1 MTTVSSPSPRS
12 TPFRITAVCLGNI
25 CRSPIAEAVIRDRA
39 TTAGLGSL
47 VTVDSAGTGDWHLG
61 HGADPR
67 SLSTLAN
74 HGYQLEGHIARRIDA
89 DWFDGLD
96 LVLAMDS
103 MNYRDLLAL
112 ATMTDSEPD
121 VHMLRSF
128 DPALAHLE
136 APHPELDVPDPY
148 YGGRDG
154 FGAVLSMIEAAADG
168 LVRDLPDRLGR

>member
-1 MTTVSSPSPRS
+1 MTAMSSPSPRS

-25 CRSPIAEAVIRDRA
+25 CRSPIAEAIIRDRA

-67 SLSTLAN
+67 SLSTLAS
-74 HGYQLEGHIARRIDA
+74 HGYQLEGHISRRIDA

-103 MNYRDLLAL
+103 TNYRDLLVL
-112 ATMTDSEPD
+112 ATMTGSEPD
-121 VHMLRSF
+121 VRMLRSF

-148 YGGRDG
+148 YGRRDG
-154 FGAVLSMIEAAADG
+154 FGAVLSMIEAAVDG
-168 LVRDLPDRLGR
+168 LVRELADRLDR

>member
-1 MTTVSSPSPRS
+1 MTAMSSRSLRS
-12 TPFRITAVCLGNI
+12 TPLRITAVCLGNI

-67 SLSTLAN
+67 SLSTLAS
-74 HGYQLEGHIARRIDA
+74 HGYQLEGHISRRIDA

-103 MNYRDLLAL
+103 SNYRDLLAL
-112 ATMTDSEPD
+112 ATMTDSDPD
-121 VHMLRSF
+121 VCMLRSF
-128 DPALAHLE
+128 DPALAYLE

-168 LVRDLPDRLGR
+168 LVRELPDRLDR

>member
-12 TPFRITAVCLGNI
+12 TPFRITSVCLGNI

-67 SLSTLAN
+67 SLSTLAS
-74 HGYQLEGHIARRIDA
+74 HAYQLEGHISRRIDA

-121 VHMLRSF
+121 VRMLRSF
-128 DPALAHLE
+128 DPALAHLV

-148 YGGRDG
+148 YGRDDG
-154 FGAVLSMIEAAADG
+154 FGNVLRIIEQAT
-168 LVRDLPDRLGR
+168 DRLITQLSALLEP

>member
-1 MTTVSSPSPRS
+1 M
-12 TPFRITAVCLGNI
+12 
-25 CRSPIAEAVIRDRA
+25 
-39 TTAGLGSL
+39 L

-67 SLSTLAN
+67 SLSTLAS
-74 HGYQLEGHIARRIDA
+74 HGYQLEGHISRRIDA

-103 MNYRDLLAL
+103 MNYRDLLVL
-112 ATMTDSEPD
+112 ATMTGSEPD
-121 VHMLRSF
+121 VRMLRSF

-148 YGGRDG
+148 YGRRDG
-154 FGAVLSMIEAAADG
+154 FGAVLSMIEAAVDG
-168 LVRDLPDRLGR
+168 LVRELADRLDR

>member
-1 MTTVSSPSPRS
+1 MTAGSSPSPRS

-25 CRSPIAEAVIRDRA
+25 CRSPIAEAIIRDRA

-67 SLSTLAN
+67 SLSTLAS
-74 HGYQLEGHIARRIDA
+74 HGYQLEGHISRRIDA

-103 MNYRDLLAL
+103 TNYRDLLVL
-112 ATMTDSEPD
+112 ATMTGSEPD
-121 VHMLRSF
+121 VRMLRSF

-148 YGGRDG
+148 YGRRDG
-154 FGAVLSMIEAAADG
+154 FGAVLSMIEAAVDG
-168 LVRDLPDRLGR
+168 LVRELADRLDR

>member
-1 MTTVSSPSPRS
+1 MTAMSSRSLRS
-12 TPFRITAVCLGNI
+12 TPLRITAVCLGNI

-67 SLSTLAN
+67 SLSTLAS
-74 HGYQLEGHIARRIDA
+74 HGYQLEGHISRRIDA

-103 MNYRDLLAL
+103 SNYRDLLAL
-112 ATMTDSEPD
+112 ATMTDSDPD
-121 VHMLRSF
+121 VRMLRSF
-128 DPALAHLE
+128 DPALAYLE

-168 LVRDLPDRLGR
+168 LVRELADRLDR

>member
-1 MTTVSSPSPRS
+1 M
-12 TPFRITAVCLGNI
+12 
-25 CRSPIAEAVIRDRA
+25 
-39 TTAGLGSL
+39 L

-67 SLSTLAN
+67 SLSTLAS
-74 HGYQLEGHIARRIDA
+74 HGYQLEGHISRRIDA

-103 MNYRDLLAL
+103 MNYRDLLVL
-112 ATMTDSEPD
+112 ATMTGSEPD
-121 VHMLRSF
+121 VRMLRGF

-148 YGGRDG
+148 YGRRDG

-168 LVRDLPDRLGR
+168 LVREVADRLDR

>member
-1 MTTVSSPSPRS
+1 MTVVSSPSPRS

-39 TTAGLGSL
+39 ATAGLGSL

-67 SLSTLAN
+67 SLSTLAS
-74 HGYQLEGHIARRIDA
+74 HGYQLEGHISRRIDA

-96 LVLAMDS
+96 MVLAMDS
-103 MNYRDLLAL
+103 MNYRDLLVL
-112 ATMTDSEPD
+112 ATMTGSEPD
-121 VHMLRSF
+121 VRMLRSF

-148 YGGRDG
+148 YGRRDG
-154 FGAVLSMIEAAADG
+154 FGAVLSMIEAAVDG
-168 LVRDLPDRLGR
+168 LVRELADRLDR

>member
-1 MTTVSSPSPRS
+1 MTAMSSRSLRS
-12 TPFRITAVCLGNI
+12 TPLRITAVCLGNI

-67 SLSTLAN
+67 SLSTLAS
-74 HGYQLEGHIARRIDA
+74 HGYQLEGHISRRIDA

-103 MNYRDLLAL
+103 SNYRDLLAL
-112 ATMTDSEPD
+112 ATMTDSDPD
-121 VHMLRSF
+121 VRMLRSF
-128 DPALAHLE
+128 DPALAYLE

-168 LVRDLPDRLGR
+168 LVRDLPDRLDR

>member
-12 TPFRITAVCLGNI
+12 TPCRITSVCLGNI
-25 CRSPIAEAVIRDRA
+25 CRSPSAEAVIRDRA

-67 SLSTLAN
+67 SLSTLAS
-74 HGYQLEGHIARRIDA
+74 HGYPLEGHISRRIDA

-112 ATMTDSEPD
+112 AAMTDSEPD
-121 VHMLRSF
+121 VRMLRSF

-136 APHPELDVPDPY
+136 APHPELDIPDPY
-148 YGGRDG
+148 YGRDDG
-154 FGAVLSMIEAAADG
+154 FGNVLRIIEQAT
-168 LVRDLPDRLGR
+168 DRLITPLSALLEP

>member
-1 MTTVSSPSPRS
+1 MTAVSSPSPRS

-39 TTAGLGSL
+39 TTAGLGLL

-67 SLSTLAN
+67 SLSTLAS
-74 HGYQLEGHIARRIDA
+74 HGYQLEGHISRRIDA

-103 MNYRDLLAL
+103 MNYRDLLVL
-112 ATMTDSEPD
+112 ATMTGGDPD
-121 VHMLRSF
+121 VRMLRSF
-128 DPALAHLE
+128 DPALAHLK

-148 YGGRDG
+148 YGRRDG

-168 LVRDLPDRLGR
+168 LVRELADRLDR

>member
-47 VTVDSAGTGDWHLG
+47 VSVDSAGTGDWHLG

-67 SLSTLAN
+67 SLSTLAS
-74 HGYQLEGHIARRIDA
+74 HGYQLEGHISRRIDA

-103 MNYRDLLAL
+103 SNYRDLLAL
-112 ATMTDSEPD
+112 AIMTDSDPD
-121 VHMLRSF
+121 VRMLRSF
-128 DPALAHLE
+128 DPALAYLE

-148 YGGRDG
+148 YGRRDG
-154 FGAVLSMIEAAADG
+154 FGAVLSMIEAATDG
-168 LVRDLPDRLGR
+168 LVRELADRLDR

>member
-1 MTTVSSPSPRS
+1 M
-12 TPFRITAVCLGNI
+12 
-25 CRSPIAEAVIRDRA
+25 
-39 TTAGLGSL
+39 
-47 VTVDSAGTGDWHLG
+47 TVDSAGTGDWHLG

-67 SLSTLAN
+67 SLSTLAS
-74 HGYQLEGHIARRIDA
+74 HGYQLEGHISRRIDA

-103 MNYRDLLAL
+103 MNYRDLLVL
-112 ATMTDSEPD
+112 ATMTGREPD
-121 VHMLRSF
+121 VRMLRSF

-148 YGGRDG
+148 YGRRDG

-168 LVRDLPDRLGR
+168 LVRELADRLDR